1 MFSSFPG
8 KAPGLCDKMRM
19 SDMLWAME
27 LELHELHTLQD
38 NARQTLQLITLN
50 GVFLLYLLPR
60 SSHYQHYFSW
70 FFMSKPEASR
80 ILKALICLDNL
91 EFTQHLT
98 ASANATWNT
107 RSSTCCR
114 VSHCRSPFSAVRI
127 LREYTW
133 YRCVQCL
140 TQSIPESNWH
150 PEARSKCLRRCCKS
164 VFYRLI
170 SINFLWVSFKIKFCL
185 EFWCPRHHQKSR
197 VWRTC

>member
-1 MFSSFPG
+1 
-8 KAPGLCDKMRM
+8 
-19 SDMLWAME
+19 
-27 LELHELHTLQD
+27 
-38 NARQTLQLITLN
+38 
-50 GVFLLYLLPR
+50 
-60 SSHYQHYFSW
+60 
-70 FFMSKPEASR
+70 
-80 ILKALICLDNL
+80 
-91 EFTQHLT
+91 
-98 ASANATWNT
+98 
-107 RSSTCCR
+107 
-114 VSHCRSPFSAVRI
+114 